1 MVAPAGKTCISYFVR
16 QKRNFGTRSWAISC
30 FFCFFFIGDYFQ
42 LILHFKFH
50 GRFIID
56 NTYFNFEMNFLLWA
70 FFLGGGGVVLE
81 GLYIVYY
88 LVSSK
93 KSFAYQSKYYDLDK
107 PQDERWNANA
117 LCFLLWIP
125 PKSMCSSLRTVCYI
139 SAPVVYSSHNICQ
152 CHPQSKPV

>member
-1 MVAPAGKTCISYFVR
+1 MHLLFRKAKKIQVL
-16 QKRNFGTRSWAISC
+16 RSWAISC
-30 FFCFFFIGDYFQ
+30 FFCFLVFFIGDYFQ

-70 FFLGGGGVVLE
+70 FFLGGGGLE
-81 GLYIVYY
+81 DLYIVYD

-93 KSFAYQSKYYDLDK
+93 KSFAYQCKYYDLDK

-117 LCFLLWIP
+117 FSFLLWIP
-125 PKSMCSSLRTVCYI
+125 PKSMCSSLGTVCYI

-152 CHPQSKPV
+152 CHPQSKPVQGGI

>member
-1 MVAPAGKTCISYFVR
+1 MHLLFRKAKKCRFLDPEQSVVSFV
-16 QKRNFGTRSWAISC
+16 
-30 FFCFFFIGDYFQ
+30 FCFFFIGDYFQ

-70 FFLGGGGVVLE
+70 FFLGGWGGVVLE

-107 PQDERWNANA
+107 PQDER
-117 LCFLLWIP
+117 
-125 PKSMCSSLRTVCYI
+125 
-139 SAPVVYSSHNICQ
+139 
-152 CHPQSKPV
+152 